1 MSRWRWD
8 RNQLLVAGLS
18 TALVTYSSV
27 VHLLPVYNVVYVPL
41 SVGMVLV
48 LLRLA
53 LRTRLSLSDLGL
65 ERRSIASG
73 AKWGGGS
80 AVIAVAIIG
89 IGVAVP
95 AFHGFFEDARAQD
108 MSVGL
113 LAYRALVRIPLGTA
127 LLEEFAFRGVLFG
140 AWCRIARPLWAA
152 AGSSLVFGLWHIRPS
167 IELLDTNGLAL
178 ASAGRVGAVAGAIA
192 ATTLAGLV
200 FCWLRVR
207 SRSLL
212 APYIAHAATNSF
224 ALVGAYLVT
233 G

>member
-1 MSRWRWD
+1 MGRWRWG

-18 TALVTYSSV
+18 TALVAYSSV
-27 VHLLPVYNVVYVPL
+27 VHLVPAYNVVYVPL
-41 SVGMVLV
+41 SVGMTLV
-48 LLRLA
+48 LLRFA
-53 LRTRLSLSDLGL
+53 MRTRLSPSDLGL
-65 ERRSIASG
+65 ERSSIASG
-73 AKWGGGS
+73 ARWGGGA

-95 AFHGFFEDARAQD
+95 AFHGLFEDARVED

-167 IELLDTNGLAL
+167 IELLDANGLVL
-178 ASAGRVGAVAGAIA
+178 GSAGRVGAVVVAIA
-192 ATTLAGLV
+192 ATTLVGLV
-200 FCWLRVR
+200 FCWLRMR
-207 SRSLL
+207 SHSLL
-212 APYIAHAATNSF
+212 APYLAHAATNSL